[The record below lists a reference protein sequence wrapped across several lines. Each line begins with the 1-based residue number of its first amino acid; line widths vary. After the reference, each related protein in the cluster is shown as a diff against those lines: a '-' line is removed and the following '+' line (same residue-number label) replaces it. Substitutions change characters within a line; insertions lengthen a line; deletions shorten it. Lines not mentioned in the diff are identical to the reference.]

1 MTKHPNILHA
11 GDELALPK
19 AYLSDQPDLES
30 HAATY
35 YQRVEKFQVRVIDR
49 IHRLLDGEEPVLNS
63 TLDELEKHWIFDL
76 KRLTHSKDELND
88 KHFHRPLEVSLLWV
102 VQMVNKIMIMI
113 ISMPSA
119 IFSLS

>member
-1 MTKHPNILHA
+1 M
-11 GDELALPK
+11 ALPK

-49 IHRLLDGEEPVLNS
+49 IHRLLDGEEPILNS
-63 TLDELEKHWIFDL
+63 NLDELEKHWIFDL

-88 KHFHRPLEVSLLWV
+88 KHFHRPLEVSLQV
-102 VQMVNKIMIMI
+102 CVQMAGEK
-113 ISMPSA
+113 
-119 IFSLS
+119 